1 MSTDPDPVYDDEDL
15 HSDGE
20 QWADDEERDRD

>member
-1 MSTDPDPVYDDEDL
+1 MSTDPVYDDEDL

-20 QWADDEERDRD
+20 RWSDDEERRDDA